1 MSGMKHL
8 LITLIEKGDYQTLE
22 QMGASSVW
30 VDEAR
35 VVSMKKQM
43 QMRKRGKYE
52 TQKKRDSAA
61 RELFTG
67 T

>member
-8 LITLIEKGDYQTLE
+8 LITLIEKGDYQTL
-22 QMGASSVW
+22 QTMGASPQW

-35 VVSMKKQM
+35 VEHMKKQM
-43 QMRKRGKYE
+43 KKRGKNE
-52 TQKKRDSAA
+52 TQKKRNGTR